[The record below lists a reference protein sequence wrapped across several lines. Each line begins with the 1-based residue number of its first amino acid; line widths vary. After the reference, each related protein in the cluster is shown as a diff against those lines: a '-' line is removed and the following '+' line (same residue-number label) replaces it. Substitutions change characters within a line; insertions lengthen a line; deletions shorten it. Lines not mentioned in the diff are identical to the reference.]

1 MAIKSPT
8 WFWGKLSVIILIF
21 TDGLGSKG
29 GEHTSPNFLKRGKWC
44 REKRSFGDVVWYDSF
59 WFLKL

>member
-21 TDGLGSKG
+21 SDGLGSKG

-44 REKRSFGDVVWYDSF
+44 REKGHLVMWCGMIHSGS
-59 WFLKL
+59 